1 MSVMNILHFNFP
13 ATTTRRDPPRLP
25 VKRVG
30 VIPVNPDKMI
40 MPHEMGL
47 VSKSV
52 SNLVSKPVSKPVSN
66 PPIESSKSFHEQ
78 MFELCGKTHIGE
90 LTIDDN
96 LVGNATGIGDILL
109 KFANMKHKTDA
120 TPFYFNMEWFTR
132 PYYRMNPINQ
142 LEFRI
147 KLIRELCECNYIPT
161 HMVKFIY
168 SKNPNVT
175 TFNKEIYEKINAFA
189 IDLNF
194 NSSNTIDGEYIVF
207 HTKCRHL
214 IDENYETLKQK
225 LNVFCGN
232 YKSFYKIVILG
243 ERNFP
248 RTEEVDAHGIT
259 QIYNE
264 LLNLKKNNQVIDMSI
279 DCIYSNLN
287 YDTYKKD
294 IQIIKNAK
302 HNISFGI
309 GGPFCNSICF
319 GKSTIIYCK
328 SHIMP
333 FNQTTLLNNNV
344 HHFNAIEDCFNYI
357 METTTKLVP
366 FKLSM
371 INGLNKQHIAPIENC
386 TVSDAEKQFMELA
399 STNKGKDV
407 VFCSHMGL
415 GDVLLNVGIINL
427 LLNFYE
433 TVHYFCKKEYVCNI
447 STMFTNKPVKLIPV
461 DKFETQNILSN
472 MARFD
477 FNATDCII
485 AGLMKEMIPS
495 LKTVIQNAHFNE
507 YKRRFGT
514 NANEKTLYQHIGYI
528 HSDVGVKWNVCL
540 KYYDVHIP
548 EESMLHYQKIKQ
560 HNVMFMHEIAST
572 TSTVDFSKIINQYMN
587 LPNYVIIC
595 ANRNVYQPPHPMH
608 AVAQPFVNLPF
619 MMYYDTIRNATDI
632 HVVDSC
638 FSCIPFILR
647 LMNAI
652 SPKTFM
658 IYARNNPCDAV
669 VGPSR
674 QVILL

>member
-1 MSVMNILHFNFP
+1 M
-13 ATTTRRDPPRLP
+13 
-25 VKRVG
+25 
-30 VIPVNPDKMI
+30 
-40 MPHEMGL
+40 
-47 VSKSV
+47 
-52 SNLVSKPVSKPVSN
+52 
-66 PPIESSKSFHEQ
+66 
-78 MFELCGKTHIGE
+78 
-90 LTIDDN
+90 
-96 LVGNATGIGDILL
+96 
-109 KFANMKHKTDA
+109 
-120 TPFYFNMEWFTR
+120 
-132 PYYRMNPINQ
+132 
-142 LEFRI
+142 
-147 KLIRELCECNYIPT
+147 
-161 HMVKFIY
+161 
-168 SKNPNVT
+168 
-175 TFNKEIYEKINAFA
+175 
-189 IDLNF
+189 
-194 NSSNTIDGEYIVF
+194 
-207 HTKCRHL
+207 
-214 IDENYETLKQK
+214 
-225 LNVFCGN
+225 
-232 YKSFYKIVILG
+232 
-243 ERNFP
+243 
-248 RTEEVDAHGIT
+248 HGIT

-302 HNISFGI
+302 HNISFGV

-333 FNQTTLLNNNV
+333 FNQNTMLNNNV
-344 HHFNAIEDCFNYI
+344 HHFNAVEDCVNYI
-357 METTTKLVP
+357 IETTSQSVP

-371 INGLNKQHIAPIENC
+371 INGLNKQIIAPIENC
-386 TVSDAEKQFMELA
+386 TVSDAEKQFIELA

-447 STMFTNKPVKLIPV
+447 STMFTNKPVQLIPV
-461 DKFETQNILSN
+461 DKFENQNILSN

-477 FNATDCII
+477 FNATDCIL
-485 AGLMKEMIPS
+485 AGINKNIPS

-528 HSDVGVKWNVCL
+528 HSGVGVKWNVCL

-595 ANRNVYQPPHPMH
+595 ANRNVYPHAHPMH

-632 HVVDSC
+632 HVIDSC

-658 IYARNNPCDAV
+658 IYARNNPYDAV
-669 VGPSR
+669 VGPSG
-674 QVILL
+674 QIILL